1 MASAIDIT
9 HCTELLRVTRNSV
22 VESRH
27 YGAAVVLDASGE
39 ILEALGDPQALIFP
53 RSALKPFQA
62 IGSLR
67 AAAVLSSAQLA
78 LACASHLG
86 TARHQQLAHSVLA
99 SVNLGEDHLQCPASW
114 PGDSAARTEMII
126 GGHSQ
131 NKLAFNCSGKHA
143 AFLAAAVSRGEPV
156 ETYLNPEHPVQQC
169 ALEAIEEFCGSVTF
183 VGVDGCGAPAPQ
195 ISLHSLAKGF
205 KNLSTSSDQ
214 HVRAV
219 AHAMREHPWAVRGPG
234 SPNTIV
240 NESTGIIAKL
250 GAEGVLGMSTDQG
263 VSVVVKMLD
272 GSSRGM
278 DMLALGLLVKH
289 GALTPQKLKE
299 LASRL
304 APASTTEGSRA
315 AQIHDVGQGFVDGRR
330 KRI

>member
-1 MASAIDIT
+1 M
-9 HCTELLRVTRNSV
+9 
-22 VESRH
+22 
-27 YGAAVVLDASGE
+27 VLDASGE
-39 ILEALGDPQALIFP
+39 ILETLGDPQALIFP

-67 AAAVLSSAQLA
+67 AGAVLNSAQLA

-86 TARHQQLAHSVLA
+86 TARHQQLAHSMLT

-114 PGDSAARTEMII
+114 PGDSATRTEMII
-126 GGHSQ
+126 GGQSQ
-131 NKLAFNCSGKHA
+131 SKLAFNCSGKHA
-143 AFLAAAVSRGEPV
+143 AFLAAAVSHGEPIA
-156 ETYLNPEHPVQQC
+156 TYLNPEHPVQQC
-169 ALEAIEEFCGSVTF
+169 VLGAIEEFCGPVTF

-195 ISLHSLAKGF
+195 MSLHSLAKGF
-205 KNLSTSSDQ
+205 GNLSTSSDQ

-219 AHAMREHPWAVRGPG
+219 AHAMREHPWAVRGAG

-272 GSSRGM
+272 GSPRGM
-278 DMLALGLLVKH
+278 DLLALGLLAKH
-289 GALTPQKLKE
+289 GALAPQKLKE
-299 LASRL
+299 LSSRL
-304 APASTTEGSRA
+304 SPAGATEGSRA
-315 AQIHDVGQGFVDGRR
+315 AQIHYVSHDFAVS
-330 KRI
+330 

>member
-1 MASAIDIT
+1 M
-9 HCTELLRVTRNSV
+9 
-22 VESRH
+22 
-27 YGAAVVLDASGE
+27 VLDTAGE
-39 ILEALGDPQALIFP
+39 VLEALGDPQALIFP

-67 AAAVLSSAQLA
+67 AGAVLNSAQLA

-99 SVNLGEDHLQCPASW
+99 SVNLGEEQLQCPESW
-114 PGDSAARTEMII
+114 PGDSVSRTEMII
-126 GGHSQ
+126 EGQ
-131 NKLAFNCSGKHA
+131 RPNKLAFNCSGKHA
-143 AFLAAAVSRGEPV
+143 AFLAAAVSRGEQV

-169 ALEAIEEFCGSVTF
+169 ALAAIEEFCGPITF

-195 ISLHSLAKGF
+195 MSLYSLAKGF
-205 KNLSTSSDQ
+205 NNLSTSGDQ

-219 AHAMREHPWAVRGPG
+219 ANAMREHPWAVRGPG

-250 GAEGVLGMSTDQG
+250 GAEGVLGMSTSQG

-278 DMLALGLLVKH
+278 DLLALGLLAKH

-299 LASRL
+299 LSSRL
-304 APASTTEGSRA
+304 APAGTSGGSRA
-315 AQIHDVGQGFVDGRR
+315 AQIHYVGQEFMSESPR
-330 KRI
+330 

>member
-1 MASAIDIT
+1 
-9 HCTELLRVTRNSV
+9 VTRNSV

-39 ILEALGDPQALIFP
+39 ALETLGDPQALIFP

-67 AAAVLSSAQLA
+67 AGAVLNSAQLA

-114 PGDSAARTEMII
+114 PGDSASRTEMII
-126 GGHSQ
+126 DGRSK

-143 AFLAAAVSRGEPV
+143 AFLAAAVSLGEPV
-156 ETYLNPEHPVQQC
+156 ETYLSLEHPVQQY
-169 ALEAIEEFCGSVTF
+169 ALEAIEEFCGPVTF

-195 ISLHSLAKGF
+195 MSLHSLAKGF

-272 GSSRGM
+272 GASRGT
-278 DMLALGLLVKH
+278 DRLALGLLAKH

-299 LASRL
+299 LSSRL
-304 APASTTEGSRA
+304 APANATAGALA
-315 AQIHDVGQGFVDGRR
+315 AQIHYAGQ
-330 KRI
+330 

>member
-1 MASAIDIT
+1 M
-9 HCTELLRVTRNSV
+9 
-22 VESRH
+22 
-27 YGAAVVLDASGE
+27 VLDASGE

-67 AAAVLSSAQLA
+67 AGAVLSSAQLA

-169 ALEAIEEFCGSVTF
+169 ALEAIEEFCGPVTF

-195 ISLHSLAKGF
+195 ISLHSVAKGF

-304 APASTTEGSRA
+304 TPASTTDGSRA